1 VKRTYLIIALFGGI
15 FLAVLIYSSLALRQH
30 RVEVCVA
37 FNGQQNCRTAS
48 GPTQEE
54 AQRTATDNA
63 CALLTRGM
71 AESMACA
78 NQPPVSVTWLDE

>member
-1 VKRTYLIIALFGGI
+1 VKKTYVIIALFGVL

-48 GPTQEE
+48 GPTREE

-63 CALLTRGM
+63 CALLTTGM

-78 NQPPVSVTWLDE
+78 SQPPASITWQDE